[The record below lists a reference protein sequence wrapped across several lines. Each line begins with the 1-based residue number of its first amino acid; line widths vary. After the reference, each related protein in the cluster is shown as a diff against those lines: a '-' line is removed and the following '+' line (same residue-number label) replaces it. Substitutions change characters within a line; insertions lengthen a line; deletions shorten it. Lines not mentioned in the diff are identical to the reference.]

1 MQRILAV
8 VTAALL
14 MLSTPAWA
22 QVSYPPSNQDN
33 PQGTPNGKT
42 DVGTTALAQANPSDD
57 DNSVVVAGG
66 IVLGTAALIL
76 LLSHHHHH
84 HPISP

>member
-14 MLSTPAWA
+14 VLSTPALA

-33 PQGTPNGKT
+33 PQGTPNGKK
-42 DVGTTALAQANPSDD
+42 DVGTTALAQENPPAD
-57 DNSVVVAGG
+57 DNSLVVAGSL
-66 IVLGTAALIL
+66 VVGTGALIL
-76 LLSHHHHH
+76 LLTHHDHH

>member
-14 MLSTPAWA
+14 MLATPAWA
-22 QVSYPPSNQDN
+22 QVGYPPSNQDN

-42 DVGTTALAQANPSDD
+42 DAGTTALAQANPPND